1 MANGNTTFTP
11 AGEDNVI
18 RNLRIA
24 SVAIYCVVVIVGTV
38 GNGLVIYVT
47 AFRMKRTVNSVWFLN
62 LAIAD
67 FLFLAFLIFTIISF
81 SQEYHWPFG
90 LVMCKL
96 NTFVTVVTMFAS
108 IFLLMAISLDRCLSV
123 WVVVWAQ
130 NKRTVRKAVLIS
142 VAIWVAAVIC
152 SIPYAI
158 FRLLKISKSGK
169 TSCSYPITPLQ
180 SLVIFRFSMGFLIP
194 FLAILASYV
203 AIGARARRLQRRNRQ
218 RSCRIIFS
226 IILAFF
232 ICWLPYHV
240 VSFIELSVEKRFL
253 HIVKIAGSLTVCL
266 AFTNSCLNP
275 ILYVFMCHEFQN
287 KLKQSICFVLESA
300 LAEDHLSFMSSRS
313 MSSHLSRIS
322 RKSDSAAP
330 VEKSTSTSL
339 KSTESKVVF
348 SECRENTEH

>member
-1 MANGNTTFTP
+1 MANGNTTSTP
-11 AGEDNVI
+11 AGVDNVI

-96 NTFVTVVTMFAS
+96 NNFVTVVTMFAS

-152 SIPYAI
+152 STPYAI
-158 FRLLKISKSGK
+158 FRLIWSKSGK
-169 TSCSYPITPLQ
+169 TFCSYPITTPMQ

-240 VSFIELSVEKRFL
+240 MSFIELRVDRRLS
-253 HIVKIAGSLTVCL
+253 HIKIAGSLTVCL
-266 AFTNSCLNP
+266 AYTNSCLNP

-287 KLKQSICFVLESA
+287 KLKQSICFVLENA